1 MILKVDPRN
10 PQRRHLRRAASTL
23 EEGGLVVYATDT
35 LYGLGCDIF
44 NKKGME
50 RALAMKGRT
59 KFHNLSFLCSDL
71 TDIARYAHVST
82 PAYKIMRRCLP
93 GAYTFIL
100 PATREVPKLALTRQ
114 KTVGIRIPDHPV
126 ALGLVSEFGRPITS
140 TSVTTPD
147 GEILGDP
154 EEIEKKLGHTIDLIL
169 DSGPIVGEPSTV
181 VDLTGDEP
189 QIVRLG
195 RGDPALIL

>member
-10 PQRRHLRRAASTL
+10 PQGRHLRKAASAL
-23 EEGGLVVYATDT
+23 EAGGLVVYATDT

-50 RALAMKGRT
+50 RALAMKGQT
-59 KFHNLSFLCSDL
+59 KFHNLSFLCGDL

-82 PAYKIMRRCLP
+82 PAYKIMKRCLP

-100 PATREVPKLALTRQ
+100 TATREVPKLALTRQ
-114 KTVGIRIPDHPV
+114 KTVGIRVPAHPV
-126 ALGLVSEFGRPITS
+126 ALGLLREFGRPITS

-147 GEILGDP
+147 GTILSDP

-169 DSGPIVGEPSTV
+169 DSGMIGGEPSTV

-189 QIVRLG
+189 RILRMG
-195 RGDPALIL
+195 KGDPALVM

>member
-10 PQRRHLRRAASTL
+10 PQGRHLRKAASVL
-23 EEGGLVVYATDT
+23 EAGGLVVYATDT

-50 RALAMKGRT
+50 RALVMKGQT

-82 PAYKIMRRCLP
+82 PAYKIMKRCLP

-100 PATREVPKLALTRQ
+100 TATREVPKLSLTRK
-114 KTVGIRIPDHPV
+114 KTIGIRVPDHPV
-126 ALGLVSEFGRPITS
+126 ALGLLREFGRPITS

-147 GEILGDP
+147 GTILSDP
-154 EEIEKKLGHTIDLIL
+154 EEIERKLGHTIDLIL
-169 DSGPIVGEPSTV
+169 DSGMIGGEPSTV

-189 QIVRLG
+189 QILRMG
-195 RGDPALIL
+195 KGDPALVM